1 MRERPDFDYRKS
13 KVVKSEDALSILNC
27 STKTSDTWTTIDF
40 LLYILFFVAWALR
53 LTCIPGFFN
62 VWDTS
67 PSGLPHFNGTILTNS
82 VNDYFG
88 NKIWE
93 TTDENCP
100 LYFDNSDENLRYL
113 RYSQYFYIAAFILAT
128 IRTLELCTASK
139 HLGSG

>member
-1 MRERPDFDYRKS
+1 M
-13 KVVKSEDALSILNC
+13 
-27 STKTSDTWTTIDF
+27 SDTWTTIDF

-62 VWDTS
+62 VWDTT
-67 PSGLPHFNGTILTNS
+67 PGGLPHFNGTILTIS